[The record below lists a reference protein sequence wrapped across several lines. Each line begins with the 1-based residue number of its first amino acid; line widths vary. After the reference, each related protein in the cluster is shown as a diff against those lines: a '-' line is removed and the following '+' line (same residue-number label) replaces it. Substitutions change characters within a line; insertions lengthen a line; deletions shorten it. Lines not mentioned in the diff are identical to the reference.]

1 MNLRVLI
8 VDDSALVRRLLSDI
22 LSQAGGFETQTARNG
37 REGVELAKTFDPAVI
52 TMDVNMPEMDGLTAL
67 SHIMAD
73 RPRPVVMLSSIT
85 TRDAPATL
93 QALGMGAVDCI
104 PKPDGTISSAIVNY
118 SAEIVARIRAAAA
131 ARIRP
136 LRGKP
141 LGAATTSPPFRPAP
155 AQLAPR
161 PKGSYRDH
169 PVVLLGCSTGGPRT
183 LDEIIP
189 RLPEDFPA
197 PVVVA
202 LHIPETFTAALA
214 ERLNAASRVRVVE
227 LANCTELL
235 PGTAYIARGDADV
248 VVSTRSGTLQGVSV
262 TRDPRLTWHPSV
274 ERLVR
279 SALEALPPKQ
289 LVAVQL
295 TGMGDDGAAAM
306 CDLRAAGGRT
316 IAESEETATVYGMPR
331 ALVEGGGAEY
341 ALPSYRI
348 AEVLNRI
355 VRERRWV

>member
-1 MNLRVLI
+1 MRVLI
-8 VDDSALVRRLLSDI
+8 VDDSALVRRLLNDI
-22 LSQAGGFETQTARNG
+22 LTQVGGFETQTARNG
-37 REGVELAKTFDPAVI
+37 REGVELARTFDPAVI

-67 SHIMAD
+67 SHIMAE

-85 TRDAPATL
+85 TRDAPSTL

-118 SAEIVARIRAAAA
+118 ADEIVARVRAAAA

-141 LGAATTSPPFRPAP
+141 LGAAPTSPPFQTAQAP
-155 AQLAPR
+155 QTPR
-161 PKGSYRDH
+161 SKGAYRDH
-169 PVVLLGCSTGGPRT
+169 ALVLLGCSTGGPRA
-183 LDEIIP
+183 LDEVIP
-189 RLPEDFPA
+189 RLPADFPA

-202 LHIPETFTAALA
+202 LHIPETFTGALA
-214 ERLNAASRVRVVE
+214 DRLNAASRVRVTE
-227 LANCTELL
+227 LTNCTELL
-235 PGTAYIARGDADV
+235 PGTVYVARGDADV

-274 ERLVR
+274 DRLVR

-295 TGMGDDGAAAM
+295 TGMGNDGADAM
-306 CDLRAAGGRT
+306 CALRVAGGRT

-331 ALVEGGGAEY
+331 ALVEGGGADHE
-341 ALPSYRI
+341 LPVHRI
-348 AEVLNRI
+348 ADTLNRL